1 MKKNGSMFY
10 LAICIA
16 FVLFNTL
23 VFVMPINKTATFW
36 VVYAFSVLAFV
47 GQIPLWKFAVGGKN
61 KVGRKF
67 LGIPIVYVAIAY
79 LIVQLIAFTIFVLI
93 PTPPIWVVVVVC
105 VIILVL
111 AIFCIIA
118 DNAGINE
125 INRVE
130 EKIKKK
136 RDFIKILQIDIEIL
150 VENEADAETK
160 VALKQLAEK
169 VRFSDPM
176 SHEALGEIESRIAT
190 KIEEMKKVVDKK
202 SLIQEV
208 DILLTERNK
217 KCKILKG

>member
-1 MKKNGSMFY
+1 M
-10 LAICIA
+10 
-16 FVLFNTL
+16 
-23 VFVMPINKTATFW
+23 
-36 VVYAFSVLAFV
+36 
-47 GQIPLWKFAVGGKN
+47 
-61 KVGRKF
+61 
-67 LGIPIVYVAIAY
+67 
-79 LIVQLIAFTIFVLI
+79 LI

-105 VIILVL
+105 VIILAL

>member
-1 MKKNGSMFY
+1 M
-10 LAICIA
+10 
-16 FVLFNTL
+16 
-23 VFVMPINKTATFW
+23 
-36 VVYAFSVLAFV
+36 
-47 GQIPLWKFAVGGKN
+47 
-61 KVGRKF
+61 
-67 LGIPIVYVAIAY
+67 GIPIVYVAIAY

-105 VIILVL
+105 VIILAL